1 MADEFTVEI
10 ARDGGAPPNSRT
22 YSVVFRA
29 NGVRES
35 AEHLRRC
42 RSDYALL
49 RVIEELVAAPE
60 ARLEL
65 LERLRAEGRVSIP
78 RIALT
83 DVQAAKYGLAKLAS
97 SQSGDPICPVCS
109 RSVSID
115 ERLIFRDGQAIH
127 DECRLRSR
135 DMTDDVA
142 RFLEQTPGRALCHT
156 CLSSLFSVGFDEA
169 RKVVGR
175 LHVRQRYAVTPAP
188 CSVCHKLRVAIRAL
202 PDPDA

>member
-65 LERLRAEGRVSIP
+65 L
-78 RIALT
+78 
-83 DVQAAKYGLAKLAS
+83 
-97 SQSGDPICPVCS
+97 
-109 RSVSID
+109 
-115 ERLIFRDGQAIH
+115 
-127 DECRLRSR
+127 
-135 DMTDDVA
+135 
-142 RFLEQTPGRALCHT
+142 
-156 CLSSLFSVGFDEA
+156 
-169 RKVVGR
+169 GR